1 MIFIKTETIAGAN
14 FDITVKIT
22 VKITQ
27 SYCMPSKV
35 ITMYF
40 KLNLIFNH

>member
-1 MIFIKTETIAGAN
+1 MTFIKTEVTAGAN

-35 ITMYF
+35 IAMYL